1 MIPNALANDPFGLVV
16 VDWSLLVRK
25 AWHVNGV
32 DQVAPIVLGRIWQLL
47 ADPMPASICIAVDP
61 ERVDPDTGVVVRRR
75 TWRDK
80 ATDHLPEGERYKA
93 GRIAKPADLVAI
105 ERRMM
110 QIMAAI
116 KIPFLLPANAGDL
129 QYFDADD
136 AIGSAVKLAR
146 ADGRSVAILS
156 EDKDLFQCV
165 TSADDFG
172 PPVIRW
178 WPWLNHEQREKGEP
192 EEHDEA
198 AVLKKMSVYPSQ
210 IVDLLAIMGDSG
222 DNVPGVSGIGDKS
235 AAELLFAH
243 GSLDAALADIDRRK
257 TVVDGM
263 GAKRDPSSFGCDD
276 CNAWPGSPCVNA
288 KKEPL
293 KKYHPSRNAAS
304 KTEYASREWLTRHEK
319 LLDEQR
325 AQALASRTLV
335 QLWDEAPIRWD
346 PQHQMTGGFD
356 VVKLRKLL
364 DSFGFSRMAD
374 SLPSFPKASYH
385 GREVA

>member
-1 MIPNALANDPFGLVV
+1 MIPRALCGDPLGLVI

-25 AWHVNGV
+25 AWHISGI
-32 DQVAPIVLGRIWQLL
+32 DKVASIVLGRIWQLL
-47 ADPMPASICIAVDP
+47 ADPMPPSICIAVDP
-61 ERVDPDTGVVVRRR
+61 ERVDGETGIAVRRR

-105 ERRMM
+105 ETRMM
-110 QIMAAI
+110 RIMAAL
-116 KIPFLLPANAGDL
+116 KIPFLLPANAGDE

-172 PPVIRW
+172 PPVVRW

-192 EEHDEA
+192 EEHDDA
-198 AVLKKMSVYPSQ
+198 AVLKKMSVLPSQ
-210 IVDLLAIMGDSG
+210 IVDLLAIMGDAG

-243 GSLDAALADIDRRK
+243 SSLDAALLDIDRRK
-257 TVVDGM
+257 GVIAGL
-263 GAKRDPSSFGCDD
+263 GGKQEPSSFGCDECD
-276 CNAWPGSPCVNA
+276 AWPGSPCVNA

-304 KTEYASREWLTRHEK
+304 KAEYAARGWLTRQEK

-346 PQHQMTGGFD
+346 PQHQMVGGFD
-356 VVKLRKLL
+356 VTRLRTLL
-364 DSFGFSRMAD
+364 QGFGFSRMAD
-374 SLPSFPKASYH
+374 TLPCFPKAAFH